1 MPTVPDDPDRGGV
14 LAGGFGP
21 THQDPLTVAAM
32 TSALADRTASTEPV
46 AGAAAEV
53 FPPEVRESRRPM
65 DPTRV
70 AALIIGDRPWT
81 ITHTTVTG
89 STNADLAAAAGL
101 SNSSV
106 LTTEEQLTGRGRSGR
121 DWFCPA
127 GAGLMFSVLLRE
139 PAIPADRRGW
149 TGAVLG
155 LAIVRAMGRVSGV
168 TARLKWPNDVLI
180 AGQKCAGILGEVAD
194 GELIVGAGINVS
206 LGLAE
211 LPRQDATSLCLAGG
225 RLDRAALLA
234 GILDEFAEL
243 LGRWV
248 RASGDI
254 DASGLRA
261 EYRQSCATIGAEVL
275 LLLPGGSQSTV
286 LAVDVAADG
295 SLVVVDRAGVR
306 RSYAAGEVVHVRPA
320 P

>member
-1 MPTVPDDPDRGGV
+1 
-14 LAGGFGP
+14 
-21 THQDPLTVAAM
+21 
-32 TSALADRTASTEPV
+32 
-46 AGAAAEV
+46 
-53 FPPEVRESRRPM
+53 
-65 DPTRV
+65 
-70 AALIIGDRPWT
+70 
-81 ITHTTVTG
+81 
-89 STNADLAAAAGL
+89 
-101 SNSSV
+101 
-106 LTTEEQLTGRGRSGR
+106 
-121 DWFCPA
+121 
-127 GAGLMFSVLLRE
+127 
-139 PAIPADRRGW
+139 
-149 TGAVLG
+149 
-155 LAIVRAMGRVSGV
+155 
-168 TARLKWPNDVLI
+168 
-180 AGQKCAGILGEVAD
+180 VAD

-211 LPRQDATSLCLAGG
+211 LPRQDATSLWLAGG